1 MLSSGI
7 PKREDFL
14 RLETEPQYGDLRRF
28 SREFERKCRAD
39 VRSVRSYRKKWVQDP
54 FTQWSRRWEYVYTAQ
69 RLLEWAAGRQ
79 GPLKVIDAG
88 SGFTFF
94 PFYLLQANTDLEID
108 CFDAD
113 PTAGEALQN
122 AVELF
127 DADPGF
133 YLEDLEDLSQD
144 DETYDAV
151 YSVSVIEHTMN
162 PQKVVDEINRVLK
175 PGGIF
180 ICTFDISFESRSP
193 MYTRRVEKL
202 VDHIV
207 STFDVVSTL
216 EPIAFESLP
225 EDPGIVTTQWDAE
238 TVRAGLPWRQP
249 LLVWAYDALR
259 GRFRKTLYRPMTFC
273 CLTVTKKQD

>member
-7 PKREDFL
+7 PKREEYL
-14 RLETEPQYGDLRRF
+14 GLESEPLYGDLMGF
-28 SREFERKCRAD
+28 SREFERKCQAD
-39 VRSVRSYRKKWVQDP
+39 IRSVRDYQKKWVQDP

-69 RLLEWAAGRQ
+69 RLLEWAADRE

-94 PFYLLQANTDLEID
+94 PFYLLQANAGLKID

-113 PTAGEALQN
+113 PTAGAALQN
-122 AVELF
+122 AVELY
-127 DADPGF
+127 DANPGF
-133 YLEDLEDLSQD
+133 RLEDLENLNQD

-151 YSVSVIEHTMN
+151 YSVSVIEHTKN
-162 PQKVVDEINRVLK
+162 PQDVVDEINRVLK
-175 PGGIF
+175 PGGVF
-180 ICTFDISFESRSP
+180 ICTFDISFEPRSP

-207 STFDVVSTL
+207 STFDLPSAM
-216 EPIAFESLP
+216 EPIAFQALAENP
-225 EDPGIVTTQWDAE
+225 RIVTTQWDDEA
-238 TVRAGLPWRQP
+238 VRAGLPWRNP

-273 CLTVTKKQD
+273 CLTVTRKRD

>member
-1 MLSSGI
+1 MLPSGI
-7 PKREDFL
+7 PKREDYL
-14 RLETEPQYGDLRRF
+14 QLETEPLYGELLSF
-28 SREFERKCRAD
+28 SREFEQTCQAD
-39 VRSVRSYRKKWVQDP
+39 TRSVRTYQKKWVQDP

-69 RLLEWAAGRQ
+69 RLLDWATDRR

-94 PFYLLQANTDLEID
+94 PFYLLQASSDLEIH

-113 PTAGEALQN
+113 PTAGQALQN
-122 AVELF
+122 AVALF
-127 DADPGF
+127 EADLQF
-133 YLEDLEDLSQD
+133 CLEDLENLSQD

-151 YSVSVIEHTMN
+151 YSVSVIEHTKN

-180 ICTFDISFESRSP
+180 VCTFDISFESRSP

-207 STFDVVSTL
+207 STFDVLSAM
-216 EPIAFESLP
+216 EPISFESLP
-225 EDPGIVTTQWDAE
+225 ENPRIVTTQWDDEAIK
-238 TVRAGLPWRQP
+238 AGLPWRQP

-259 GRFRKTLYRPMTFC
+259 GRFRKNLYRPMTFC
-273 CLTVTKKQD
+273 CLTVTRKKD

>member
-7 PKREDFL
+7 PTRAEYL
-14 RLETEPQYGDLRRF
+14 RLETQPFYDDLLGF
-28 SREFERKCRAD
+28 SGEFERQCKAD
-39 VRSVRSYRKKWVQDP
+39 TRSVRSYHEKWVQEP

-69 RLLEWAAGRQ
+69 RLLDWAGDRQ

-94 PFYLLQANTDLEID
+94 PFYLLQANSGLDIH

-113 PTAGEALQN
+113 PTAGDALQN

-127 DADPGF
+127 GAGPDF
-133 YLEDLEDLSQD
+133 YLEDLESLSQD
-144 DETYDAV
+144 DKTYDAV
-151 YSVSVIEHTMN
+151 YSVSVIEHTKN
-162 PQKVVDEINRVLK
+162 PRKVVDEISRVLK

-180 ICTFDISFESRSP
+180 VCTFDISFESRSP
-193 MYTRRVEKL
+193 MHTRRVERL
-202 VDHIV
+202 VEHIV
-207 STFDVVSTL
+207 STFDAPSVL
-216 EPIAFESLP
+216 EPISFESLP
-225 EDPGIVTTQWDAE
+225 ANADIVTTQWDDDA
-238 TVRAGLPWRQP
+238 VRAGLPWRQP

>member
-7 PKREDFL
+7 PKREEFM
-14 RLETEPQYGDLRRF
+14 RLEMEPLYGDLLRS
-28 SREFERKCRAD
+28 SREFERKCQVD
-39 VRSVRSYRKKWVQDP
+39 TRSVRSYRKKWVHDP
-54 FTQWSRRWEYVYTAQ
+54 FTQWSRRWEYVYAAQ
-69 RLLEWAAGRQ
+69 RLLGWAADRQ

-94 PFYLLQANTDLEID
+94 PFYLLQANTELEIQ

-113 PTAGEALQN
+113 PTVGEALRD
-122 AVELF
+122 AVDLF
-127 DADPGF
+127 DVSPGF
-133 YLEDLEDLSQD
+133 YLEDLENLSQD

-151 YSVSVIEHTMN
+151 YSVSVIEHTQN
-162 PQKVVDEINRVLK
+162 PQKVVDEIYRVLK
-175 PGGIF
+175 PGGVF

-193 MYTRRVEKL
+193 MYTRHVETL
-202 VDHIV
+202 VNHIV
-207 STFDVVSTL
+207 SMFDLPSVM
-216 EPIAFESLP
+216 EPISFESLP
-225 EDPGIVTTQWDAE
+225 ENSDIVTTQWDAE
-238 TVRAGLPWRQP
+238 VVRTGLPWRQP